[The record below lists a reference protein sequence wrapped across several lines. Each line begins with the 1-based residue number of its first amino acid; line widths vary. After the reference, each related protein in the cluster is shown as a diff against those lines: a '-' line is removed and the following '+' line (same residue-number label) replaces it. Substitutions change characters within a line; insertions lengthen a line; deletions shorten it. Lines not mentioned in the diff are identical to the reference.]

1 MARSTTL
8 RAISGTENWVSASDL
23 DLLSRRSGEMEAKR
37 VMKVAMGKGEEEMI
51 WKMLERV
58 GQMEDG
64 AVARTERKRHTLAIP
79 ISFIAALAPCVS
91 TFLAAESTS
100 NRA

>member
-1 MARSTTL
+1 
-8 RAISGTENWVSASDL
+8 
-23 DLLSRRSGEMEAKR
+23 
-37 VMKVAMGKGEEEMI
+37 MI

-79 ISFIAALAPCVS
+79 ISFIAALAPWVS